1 MFKTYGIRL
10 VVLLV
15 LLPILWSSCR
25 KDFEYSP
32 STGNLEFSKDTV
44 YLDTIFSRISS
55 STYSLKVYNRSKND
69 LLIPSI
75 ELKGG
80 TNSSYRLNVDGV
92 AGGTFMD
99 VPILAKDSL
108 YIFIENTRDITET
121 AQNEYLSTDAIVFDS
136 GANLQQVELVTLI
149 KDAIFLYPGK
159 FKNGPRASFSLP
171 VENGSSSQI
180 EGFFLPEGQLD
191 FTGQKPYVIYGYAT
205 VGLDKTLLMEAGTRV
220 FFHKNSGLIIGKGA
234 TLKINGALS
243 EDEILLENEVI
254 LEGDRLEPTF
264 ADVPGQWGSLWLT
277 SESKDVEINYLT
289 IRNATTGLLVEGN
302 DSANTPTLTIKNTKI
317 YNSSNFNLWARTG
330 TINSENLVLGNAG
343 NSSFKCEIGGA
354 YTFTHCT
361 LANYFSSG
369 FRLGPALQISNY
381 QILNTGEINSK
392 DLKKASFENC
402 IITGSSTNELSLKSE
417 TSSQFNIYFN
427 SSLITSSPNTIDQEN
442 PNFDFD
448 NNSIYRN
455 IILNQNSDFKDT
467 SKNDFNIGSN
477 SAGIGKGD
485 ISTAFIVPLDI
496 LGFDRTKEPDL
507 GAYQFIKEN

>member
-1 MFKTYGIRL
+1 MFKTHGIRL

-32 STGNLEFSKDTV
+32 SMGNLEFSKDTV
-44 YLDTIFSRISS
+44 YLDTIFSKISS
-55 STYSLKVYNRSKND
+55 STYSLKVYNRSKKD

-80 TNSSYRLNVDGV
+80 SSSSYRLNVDGV

-108 YIFIENTRDITET
+108 YIFIENTLNITET

-136 GANLQQVELVTLI
+136 GVNLQQVELVTLI
-149 KDAIFLYPGK
+149 KDAVFLYPEK

-180 EGFFLPEGQLD
+180 EGFFLQEEQLD
-191 FTGQKPYVIYGYAT
+191 FTSQKPYVIYGYAT
-205 VGLDKTLLMEAGTRV
+205 VGPDKTLLMEAGTRV
-220 FFHKNSGLIIGKGA
+220 YFHKNSGLIIGEGA

-243 EDEILLENEVI
+243 ENDTLLENEVI

-289 IRNATTGLLVEGN
+289 IRNATTGLLVEGD

-317 YNSSNFNLWARTG
+317 YNSSNSNLWARTG
-330 TINSENLVLGNAG
+330 TINGVNLVLGNAG
-343 NSSFKCEIGGA
+343 ISSLKCELGGS

-361 LANYFSSG
+361 IANFFGSG
-369 FRLGPALQISNY
+369 FRLGSALQISNY
-381 QILNTGEINSK
+381 QILNTGEITIK

-402 IITGSSTNELSLKSE
+402 IITGSTTNELSLKSE
-417 TSSQFNIYFN
+417 TSSEFNIYFN
-427 SSLITSSPNTIDQEN
+427 HSLITSNPNTIDQEN
-442 PNFDFD
+442 PIFDFE

-485 ISTAFIVPLDI
+485 INRALMAPLDI
-496 LGFDRTKEPDL
+496 LGFDRTNEPDL
-507 GAYQFIKEN
+507 GAYQYIKEN